1 MYLAGSTN
9 KTVTI
14 PYTIPRPTTMS
25 RLIRHHRRHSIAS
38 FSSAILTTEFSTVN
52 RSHSTL
58 PSISPVNTSL
68 ALSVHFRH
76 PSLGMRDYEIL
87 SRATAFL
94 LQVDPPEPN
103 EKERTTIDHAT
114 KSRDAGNK
122 TTTIFPHLRENI
134 ELRKKLLLKQD
145 YKFDPAT
152 GPPRL
157 PHQLNWLEF
166 CPAAFRP
173 KVHVVASSHVISP
186 WMWPKYYNQEWLR
199 TITQE
204 HVRYS
209 LEVWGVDST
218 PDNQEEEKSIAH
230 DGKLRGNHCPLAKF
244 ALNPYPIHHPK
255 EMDLAVIHLKDED
268 EALRL
273 MQKMGITPLHL
284 PTMHELEMNDDPVF
298 ERGEQLLVCFL
309 NCNNFNLFLHKSD
322 FLTSLSALVSGI

>member
-1 MYLAGSTN
+1 
-9 KTVTI
+9 
-14 PYTIPRPTTMS
+14 MS
-25 RLIRHHRRHSIAS
+25 
-38 FSSAILTTEFSTVN
+38 
-52 RSHSTL
+52 
-58 PSISPVNTSL
+58 
-68 ALSVHFRH
+68 
-76 PSLGMRDYEIL
+76 DYEIL

-94 LQVDPPEPN
+94 LQVDPPDPN
-103 EKERTTIDHAT
+103 EEERTIAT

-186 WMWPKYYNQEWLR
+186 WLWPKYYNQEWLR

-204 HVRYS
+204 HVQYS
-209 LEVWGVDST
+209 LEVWGVDSI
-218 PDNQEEEKSIAH
+218 PENQEEEKSIAH
-230 DGKLRGNHCPLAKF
+230 DGKLRGNHRPLAKF
-244 ALNPYPIHHPK
+244 ALNPYPILHPK

-268 EALRL
+268 DALRL

-284 PTMHELEMNDDPVF
+284 PTMHELEMNDNPAF
-298 ERGEQLLVCFL
+298 ETGERLLVCVFL
-309 NCNNFNLFLHKSD
+309 IVTIFTLP
-322 FLTSLSALVSGI
+322 SLV

>member
-1 MYLAGSTN
+1 
-9 KTVTI
+9 
-14 PYTIPRPTTMS
+14 MS
-25 RLIRHHRRHSIAS
+25 RLIRHHRMSRLRHHRRHSTA
-38 FSSAILTTEFSTVN
+38 FSSSATPTVN
-52 RSHSTL
+52 RSQPAL
-58 PSISPVNTSL
+58 PSISPINTSL
-68 ALSVHFRH
+68 ALSVHFRQ
-76 PSLGMRDYEIL
+76 PSLGMSDYEIL

-103 EKERTTIDHAT
+103 EEDERTAIDYAT

-122 TTTIFPHLRENI
+122 TTIIFPHLRENI

-209 LEVWGVDST
+209 LEVWGVDSA

-230 DGKLRGNHCPLAKF
+230 DGKLRGNHRPLAKF

-268 EALRL
+268 DALRL

-298 ERGEQLLVCFL
+298 ETGERLLVCFL
-309 NCNNFNLFLHKSD
+309 NVTIL
-322 FLTSLSALVSGI
+322 SLSSLVLIIFALSVVSGI